1 LKGEMIDHDRYV
13 EAVGGGARIAAI
25 PPAVS

>member
-25 PPAVS
+25 PPTVF